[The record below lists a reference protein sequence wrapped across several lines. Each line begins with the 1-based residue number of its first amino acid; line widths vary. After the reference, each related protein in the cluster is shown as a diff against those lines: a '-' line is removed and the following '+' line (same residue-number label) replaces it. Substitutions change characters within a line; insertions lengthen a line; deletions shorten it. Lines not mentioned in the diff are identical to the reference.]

1 MIYFAGIC
9 LVGQAGK
16 WQAINVQP
24 LKVVIGLQ
32 LYGVFWCLRIPNHTA
47 EGNSVLTNN
56 GRQVV
61 LECPG
66 TCDPV
71 LVPF

>member
-1 MIYFAGIC
+1 MYFPGIC
-9 LVGQAGK
+9 LAGQAG
-16 WQAINVQP
+16 QRHESNGQLLEVA
-24 LKVVIGLQ
+24 IGLQ
-32 LYGVFWCLRIPNHTA
+32 LYGVFWCLRIPDHTA